1 MSQGPFDIVIIGDLR
16 FPGGVA
22 AGMSEHIRAQAKK
35 GYRTALVQIKG
46 PVLKYPHPFHPRIRE
61 CLDEGL
67 AELVDPDQE
76 ISAALALAYHPQVFT
91 HLPSRPLRITAERK
105 LLIINHPLIDGAGQ
119 PCYDWQTIDANVQE
133 SLGGDVL
140 WSPVGPL
147 ARPQPGAVSN
157 PPPLFDDDWFEI
169 VDVDAWA
176 GKRDRFVGDIPV
188 IGRHSRPDY
197 LKWPDDPETTLAAY
211 PDDPAFK
218 VRILGAG
225 DFLTEHVG
233 SIPANWEMLPF
244 NSVDPVQ
251 FLSSID
257 FFVYHH
263 HSTWVEAFGRVI
275 VEAMANGALAILP
288 RHFEVLF
295 GDGAIY
301 AEPQDVRDTVQ
312 RYYLDKSAVIAQRKK
327 ADAVVREK
335 FSHEAYA
342 KRLKKLVGPPRKKK
356 AAKKPLPRAQR
367 RALFVTS
374 NGVGMGHLTRML
386 AVARRCAPDIQPVF
400 ATMSQAFRVVH
411 DQGFMC
417 EYIPFHGHLRC
428 DMASWNHFLRHEIN
442 ELISFYDP
450 SILVFDGNVAYGGLT
465 GALQDNP
472 GCLSVWC
479 RRALWRPG
487 ARAEEN
493 IRRESSFDAVI
504 EQGEVAGDYDSGLT
518 TLYRG
523 RTRNVAPVRLL
534 DSEELLARDDAR
546 RELGLNADGTVVLIQ
561 LGSQNNYD
569 YAEVQDAVINR
580 LSQEPD
586 TQIVVAEWLISHEPA
601 PLPDGVKRVRA
612 YPLGKYFNAFD
623 FTVSAAGYNGFHE
636 LLFASVPSIFVP
648 NENPMM
654 DEQLARAQFAE
665 RNGLGVCLRTREM
678 YKARACVERLLDET
692 ARADIRQRCA
702 SLDATNGATEIARFV
717 EECVFSLRGDKELR
731 GYWSAT

>member
-1 MSQGPFDIVIIGDLR
+1 MSQGPFDIVIIGDFR

-46 PVLKYPHPFHPRIRE
+46 PVLKFPHPFHPRIRE

-67 AELVDPDQE
+67 AELVDPEQE
-76 ISAALALAYHPQVFT
+76 ISASLALAYHPQVFT
-91 HLPSRPLRITAERK
+91 HLPDRPLRITAERK
-105 LLIINHPLIDGAGQ
+105 LLIINHPLIDGAGEA
-119 PCYDWQTIDANVQE
+119 CYDWQTINANVQAT
-133 SLGGDVL
+133 LGGDVL
-140 WSPVGPL
+140 WAPVGPL
-147 ARPQPGAVSN
+147 ARPSAGSVAN
-157 PPPLFDDDWFEI
+157 PPPLFADDWLEI
-169 VDVDAWA
+169 VDVGAWA
-176 GKRDRFVGDIPV
+176 ARRDGFVGDIPV
-188 IGRHSRPDY
+188 IGRHSRPDF
-197 LKWPDDPETTLAAY
+197 LKWPDEAETTLAAY

-225 DFLTEHVG
+225 DFLSEQLG
-233 SIPANWEMLPF
+233 AIPANWDVLPF
-244 NSVDPVQ
+244 NSVDPVE
-251 FLSSID
+251 FLGSID

-263 HSTWVEAFGRVI
+263 HSTWLEAFGRVI
-275 VEAMANGALAILP
+275 VEAMASGALAILP

-295 GDGAIY
+295 AGGAIY
-301 AEPQDVRDTVQ
+301 AEPQDVRETV
-312 RYYLDKSAVIAQRKK
+312 RRLYSDPSAVIDQRQK
-327 ADAVVREK
+327 ADALVREK

-342 KRLKKLVGPPRKKK
+342 KRLKDLIGPPRKKSTPNK
-356 AAKKPLPRAQR
+356 MVPRNGR
-367 RALFVTS
+367 HALFLTS
-374 NGVGMGHLTRML
+374 NGIGMGHLTRML

-411 DQGFMC
+411 DQGFLC
-417 EYIPFHGHLRC
+417 EHIPYHGHLKC
-428 DMASWNHFLRHEIN
+428 DMASWNHYLRHEIN

-450 SILVFDGNVAYGGLT
+450 SVLVFDGNVVYGGLT

-472 GCLSVWC
+472 HCLSIWR

-487 ARAEEN
+487 ARAEDN

-504 EQGEVAGDYDSGLT
+504 EPGEIAGDYDSGLT

-534 DSEELLARDDAR
+534 DEDEMLSRDDAR
-546 RELGLNADGTVVLIQ
+546 RELGLDADGTVVLLQ

-569 YAEVQDAVINR
+569 YAEVREAVLSR
-580 LSQEPD
+580 LSQEPT

-601 PLPDGVKRVRA
+601 PLPEGVKRVRT
-612 YPLGKYFNAFD
+612 YPLGKYLNAFD
-623 FTVSAAGYNGFHE
+623 FTISAAGYNGFHE
-636 LLFASVPSIFVP
+636 LLFAGVPTVFVP

-654 DEQLARAQFAE
+654 DEQLARAHFAE
-665 RNGLGVCLRTREM
+665 RNGLGLCLRTREI
-678 YKARACVERLLDET
+678 YRARDCIERMLDET
-692 ARADIRQRCA
+692 VRADIRKQCA
-702 SLDATNGATEIARFV
+702 SLDPTNGATEIARFV